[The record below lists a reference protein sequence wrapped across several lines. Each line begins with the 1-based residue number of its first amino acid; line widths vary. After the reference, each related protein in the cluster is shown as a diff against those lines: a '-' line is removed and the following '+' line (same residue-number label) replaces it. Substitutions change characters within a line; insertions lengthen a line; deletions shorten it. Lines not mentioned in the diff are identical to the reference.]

1 MREQLRN
8 FQASDPFGRTWDV
21 EFRWLQNAI
30 SIRHADTVDLKY
42 YITCGDERRELAV
55 ALPHPAL
62 LKICG
67 ERGRPLTD
75 AWCLRLGAMHVSH
88 MLTTWADMDKTLV
101 TPDAAELAA
110 YNAEIEAAGEAE
122 RELAAR
128 TR

>member
-8 FQASDPFGRTWDV
+8 FQVSDPFGRAWDV

-42 YITCGDERRELAV
+42 YITDGDERRELVV
-55 ALPHPAL
+55 ALPHPQL
-62 LKICG
+62 LKICA

-75 AWCLRLGAMHVSH
+75 AWCLRLGSAHVRH
-88 MLTTWADMDKTLV
+88 MVSTWADMDRTLV

-110 YNAEIEAAGEAE
+110 YNAEIEAADESA
-122 RELAAR
+122 RDLAAR

>member
-8 FQASDPFGRTWDV
+8 FQVSDPFGRAWDV

-42 YITCGDERRELAV
+42 YITEGEERREVVV
-55 ALPHPAL
+55 ALPHPQL

-75 AWCLRLGAMHVSH
+75 SWCLRLGAAHVRH
-88 MLTTWADMDKTLV
+88 MVSTWADMDKTLV
-101 TPDAAELAA
+101 TPEAAELAA
-110 YNAEIEAAGEAE
+110 YNAVIEAAEESA

>member
-8 FQASDPFGRTWDV
+8 FQATDPFGRAWDV

-42 YITCGDERRELAV
+42 YITGGEEKRELVV

-62 LKICG
+62 LRLCA
-67 ERGRPLTD
+67 ERGRALTD
-75 AWCLRLGAMHVSH
+75 AWCLRLGAAHVRH
-88 MLTTWADMDKTLV
+88 MISTWADMDKTLV
-101 TPDAAELAA
+101 TPDRAELSA
-110 YNAEIEAAGEAE
+110 YNAEIEAGDESA

>member
-1 MREQLRN
+1 MSEQLRS
-8 FQASDPFGRTWDV
+8 FQASDPFGRSWDV

-30 SIRHADTVDLKY
+30 SIRHADAVDLKY
-42 YITCGDERRELAV
+42 YIAGGDEKRELVV

-62 LKICG
+62 LKICD

-75 AWCLRLGAMHVSH
+75 AWCLRLGAMHVRH
-88 MLTTWADMDKTLV
+88 MISTWADMDKTII
-101 TPDAAELAA
+101 TPDAEELAA
-110 YNAEIEAAGEAE
+110 YNAEIEAAEEAS

>member
-42 YITCGDERRELAV
+42 YISSGDERRELVV

-62 LKICG
+62 LKICA

-75 AWCLRLGAMHVSH
+75 AWCLRLGAKHTGH
-88 MLTTWADMDKTLV
+88 MITTWADMDKTLV
-101 TPDAAELAA
+101 TADAAELAA
-110 YNAEIEAAGEAE
+110 YNAEIEAADEAS

>member
-42 YITCGDERRELAV
+42 YISAGDERRELVV
-55 ALPHPAL
+55 ALPHPVL
-62 LKICG
+62 LKLCS
-67 ERGRPLTD
+67 ERGRALSD
-75 AWCLRLGAMHVSH
+75 AWCLRLGAAHVRHIIS
-88 MLTTWADMDKTLV
+88 TWADMDKTLV
-101 TPDAAELAA
+101 EPNAAELAA
-110 YNAEIEAAGEAE
+110 YNAEVEAADESA
-122 RELAAR
+122 RELSAR

>member
-42 YITCGDERRELAV
+42 YISAGDERRELVV
-55 ALPHPAL
+55 ALPHPVL
-62 LKICG
+62 LKLCA
-67 ERGRPLTD
+67 ERSRPLTD
-75 AWCLRLGAMHVSH
+75 AWCLRLGAAHVCH
-88 MLTTWADMDKTLV
+88 MIATWADMDKTLV
-101 TPDAAELAA
+101 TPDAQEIAA
-110 YNAEIEAAGEAE
+110 HNAKIEAAGDSA